1 MSIDP
6 TALESYQ
13 EFMGEEAETF
23 INDIVSSY
31 RENAPKLI
39 GAIEEALSSEDQ
51 AAFTRAAHTL
61 KSNSATIGA
70 TDLAQLSADM
80 EQNGKVGELSGG
92 MEEKILQLKKELQS
106 VLDELNV
113 KYP

>member
-1 MSIDP
+1 MGIDP
-6 TALESYQ
+6 AALESYQ
-13 EFMGEEAETF
+13 EFMGEEAEAF
-23 INDIVSSY
+23 ILDIVSSY

-39 GAIEEALSSEDQ
+39 SAIEEALSGEDQ
-51 AAFTRAAHTL
+51 EAFTRAAHTL

-70 TDLAQLSADM
+70 TDLSQLSAEM
-80 EQNGKVGELSGG
+80 EQYGKVGELSG
-92 MEEKILQLKKELQS
+92 MQEKILQLKKELQS